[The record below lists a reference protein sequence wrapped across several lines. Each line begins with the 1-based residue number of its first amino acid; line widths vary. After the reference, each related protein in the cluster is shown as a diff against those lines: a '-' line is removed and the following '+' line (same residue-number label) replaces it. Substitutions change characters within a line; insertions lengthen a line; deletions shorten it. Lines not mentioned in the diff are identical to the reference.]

1 MKFSDLWQDD
11 GFKDHLINAYRREGA
26 LCFVECRCGD
36 YATEQ
41 PVLNDGVEREGRCPN
56 CGVVYREQWV
66 EASEGEVDA
75 EDFPLLWN
83 LGDVDSSHEE
93 VLTVIAVVRAIGE
106 ATE

>member
-1 MKFSDLWQDD
+1 MEFSELWQDD
-11 GFKDHLINAYRREGA
+11 EFKNHLINAYQREGA

-75 EDFPLLWN
+75 EDFPLLWA
-83 LGDVDSSHEE
+83 LEDVDSSQEKALIVLACFGSYQE
-93 VLTVIAVVRAIGE
+93 V
-106 ATE
+106 TE